1 MALPECWRDL
11 DEAVGLRQAMSA
23 AKAVLNEK
31 GDIRM
36 KQKEVQQLLTDS
48 GINLEFFECVFGE
61 LEDQMEDTELES
73 YLEVWAVEVD
83 MAAVD
88 AQKAITTICQTNGFQ
103 IADIDVV
110 GAYVMS
116 RLAVT
121 KQKRKISEAA
131 PDIGDE
137 ASAVQ
142 SNELSSLEDAMEIN
156 VQNVHKAKRA
166 RQLASRKNMLLSPQK
181 SSKTSEQA
189 SPSRAS
195 NDCKQEVNGEDTQ
208 ASTLAA
214 HSSEPTLATDS
225 SQENML
231 VMAVPTSPQASV
243 NNVVSS
249 TVLVSQ
255 VVNSMMQDAEVC
267 VKVFYTPHGVS
278 NIPSNYSSG
287 PLKIYETRVGAEGKE
302 YTLVAK
308 GDAATHAASEL
319 EQFGQQ
325 VVKLRHVKHAHYKNQ
340 DQLEVMENMEV
351 DQCVDSDEV
360 RNLTQLSLKRYTL
373 QQLLEYKSS
382 DKPRFSL
389 QMCCV
394 QVDSESKLDKN
405 GSPYRSTRVHDA
417 AGSVTM
423 VMVWGGLAANDDVWK
438 RDAVIDIFAAE
449 VHFAEKRLNI
459 RNFSQVNLVPRTTSF
474 RKPAKLT
481 FLKWE

>member
-1 MALPECWRDL
+1 MALPECFRDL
-11 DEAVGLRQAMSA
+11 GEAVGLRQAMSA

-48 GINLEFFECVFGE
+48 GLNLEFFECVFGQ
-61 LEDQMEDTELES
+61 LEDQMDDTELES

-83 MAAVD
+83 MAAAD
-88 AQKAITTICQTNGFQ
+88 AEKEITRICQTNGFQ
-103 IADIDVV
+103 TADIEVV
-110 GAYVMS
+110 GGYVMS
-116 RLAVT
+116 RVAVT

-137 ASAVQ
+137 ASVAQ
-142 SNELSSLEDAMEIN
+142 SNELSSFEDAMEIN

-166 RQLASRKNMLLSPQK
+166 RQLEARKNMLLSPQK
-181 SSKTSEQA
+181 SSKSSEQA
-189 SPSRAS
+189 SPSRVG
-195 NDCKQEVNGEDTQ
+195 NCKQEGNGDDTQ

-214 HSSEPTLATDS
+214 HPSEPTLATDS
-225 SQENML
+225 SQQNML
-231 VMAVPTSPQASV
+231 AMAVPTSPPASV
-243 NNVVSS
+243 SNSVSS

-255 VVNSMMQDAEVC
+255 VVNAMMQDAEVC
-267 VKVFYTPHGVS
+267 VKLFYIPHGVS
-278 NIPSNYSSG
+278 NVPAIYSSG

-308 GDAATHAASEL
+308 GEAATHAASEL
-319 EQFGQQ
+319 AQFGQQ

-351 DQCVDSDEV
+351 DQCVDSDDV
-360 RNLTQLSLKRYTL
+360 RNLTQQPLQRYAL
-373 QQLLEYKSS
+373 QRLLEYKSS

-394 QVDSESKLDKN
+394 LVDSESKLDKN
-405 GSPYRSTRVHDA
+405 GQPYRSTRVHDA
-417 AGSVTM
+417 AGSVTN
-423 VMVWGGLAANDDVWK
+423 VMVWGGLAANDDIWM

-459 RNFSQVNLVPRTTSF
+459 RNFSQVNLVSQTTSF
-474 RKPAKLT
+474 KKPVKLT
-481 FLKWE
+481 FLKWD